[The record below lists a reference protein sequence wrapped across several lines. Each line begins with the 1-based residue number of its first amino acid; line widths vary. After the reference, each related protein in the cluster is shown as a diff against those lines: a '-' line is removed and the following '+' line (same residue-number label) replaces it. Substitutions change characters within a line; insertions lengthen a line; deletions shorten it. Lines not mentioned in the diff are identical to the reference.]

1 MNIFACLFFVRGRFF
16 FINKNLSAK
25 MFSVRPLFD
34 YSPQFFRCT
43 MNLSEKRAEYLMYF
57 VYLISPFT
65 AALFVIR
72 VVCTFMFP
80 HFLFSSHLLRV
91 QIWMHLFKLHCIRW
105 CWFAWIEFKS
115 SSKKL
120 NAMFLL
126 TWWKCVICS
135 DKKPKSM
142 LCTLSFTF
150 GGNFRHFSWITHHF
164 WNYQLHKDKLLLFVL
179 HIAIR

>member
-1 MNIFACLFFVRGRFF
+1 MNIFACRFFSFVGAYF
-16 FINKNLSAK
+16 FINKNFSAK
-25 MFSVRPLFD
+25 MFNVRPLFD

-43 MNLSEKRAEYLMYF
+43 MNPSEKRAEYLMYF

-80 HFLFSSHLLRV
+80 HFLF
-91 QIWMHLFKLHCIRW
+91 LHIYFVCKFGCI
-105 CWFAWIEFKS
+105 CSNSIAYVDADSLESNLKAAAA
-115 SSKKL
+115 KKI

-164 WNYQLHKDKLLLFVL
+164 
-179 HIAIR
+179 